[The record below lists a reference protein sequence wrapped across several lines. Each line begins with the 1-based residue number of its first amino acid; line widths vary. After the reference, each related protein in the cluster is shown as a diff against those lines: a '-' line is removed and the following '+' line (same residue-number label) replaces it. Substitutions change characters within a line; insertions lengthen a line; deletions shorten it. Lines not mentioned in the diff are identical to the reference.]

1 MARYVSRCTGFD
13 VTVLKEGA
21 DDPSQAILLPVR
33 FACGIPSKHLLDTL
47 GITATPISQHL
58 SLSWPR
64 KMLMGQ
70 AEAEFHE
77 LRIPISDDQQ
87 KARDVL
93 KQLQEYEPA
102 LLAESERR
110 RVLPNELKTYTTRTL
125 LLTLL
130 TLPILVLAWGRFLP
144 NHQVTS
150 KSIQMALA
158 TGTQILGWPLFST
171 SIRVLWYLHAADLG
185 LLATLSIT
193 LSYTFSVVAFAFQLA
208 SQEFADPF
216 FETSALLVTL
226 IYAGKTI
233 QIATR
238 RAVGGAIDKLR
249 DLQAKEVLVR
259 ESEDSE
265 IIEKMDA
272 RLLQVGDI
280 VRILPDSQVPVD
292 GLVVV
297 GTSAVDES
305 SVNGESVPAGKAPG
319 SLVMAGTYNIQG
331 TLEVQVTRMTQEN
344 SLAIVAN
351 LVQLAQAS
359 RTSLQDLADTLAAR
373 ILPVALFASI
383 SSFLVWLFVTH
394 YKRGE
399 SWADSV
405 AEAVTYAIAVM
416 ASSCPC
422 ALALAVRDVLTDP
435 TF

>member
-1 MARYVSRCTGFD
+1 
-13 VTVLKEGA
+13 
-21 DDPSQAILLPVR
+21 
-33 FACGIPSKHLLDTL
+33 
-47 GITATPISQHL
+47 
-58 SLSWPR
+58 
-64 KMLMGQ
+64 
-70 AEAEFHE
+70 
-77 LRIPISDDQQ
+77 
-87 KARDVL
+87 
-93 KQLQEYEPA
+93 
-102 LLAESERR
+102 
-110 RVLPNELKTYTTRTL
+110 
-125 LLTLL
+125 
-130 TLPILVLAWGRFLP
+130 
-144 NHQVTS
+144 
-150 KSIQMALA
+150 
-158 TGTQILGWPLFST
+158 
-171 SIRVLWYLHAADLG
+171 
-185 LLATLSIT
+185 
-193 LSYTFSVVAFAFQLA
+193 
-208 SQEFADPF
+208 
-216 FETSALLVTL
+216 
-226 IYAGKTI
+226 
-233 QIATR
+233 
-238 RAVGGAIDKLR
+238 
-249 DLQAKEVLVR
+249 
-259 ESEDSE
+259 
-265 IIEKMDA
+265 MDA

-373 ILPVALFASI
+373 ILPVALFVSI

-416 ASSCPC
+416 ASSCPR